1 MTTAPESVQ
10 TAAVRPPR
18 VNTEIFVEV
27 HDFLVDEAELL
38 DDDLHREW
46 LGLLTDDV
54 VYRMPARRSV
64 YRRDGTGV
72 DFDNCHFDDDWSSLE
87 MRVRRSV
94 EITSAF
100 DRDPAPRMRRLV
112 TNLSVRET
120 EVPDEFA
127 ATSSILLLRNRL
139 HLQGYDMLSARRED
153 VVRRTDA
160 GLRLAKRLIL
170 VDQAT
175 LSAAFLNV
183 FL

>member
-1 MTTAPESVQ
+1 MTTAPESTPTV
-10 TAAVRPPR
+10 AARRPR
-18 VNTEIFVEV
+18 VGTEVFVEV

-38 DDDLHREW
+38 DENLHREW

-54 VYRMPARRSV
+54 VYQMPARRSV
-64 YRRDGTGV
+64 YRRDGGDV

-112 TNLSVRET
+112 TNLSVRAT
-120 EVPDEFA
+120 DRAHEFA

-160 GLRLAKRLIL
+160 GLRLARRLIL

-175 LSAAFLNV
+175 LSAAYLNV